1 MKIKCPHCGEVI
13 EKKAASKRG
22 VAMIMVQVDYTIKCP
37 ACKQSFNHNSAF
49 GTEFELPEEN
59 VLQQKLA

>member
-1 MKIKCPHCGEVI
+1 
-13 EKKAASKRG
+13 
-22 VAMIMVQVDYTIKCP
+22 MIMVQVDYTIKCP
-37 ACKQSFNHNSAF
+37 VCKQSFNHNSAF